1 MSLLTVDTCTGE
13 DVARSELNDVDDD
26 NNGLWYIHAVR
37 FIRVKALY
45 NEKVTS
51 M

>member
-1 MSLLTVDTCTGE
+1 MDTWAGE

-26 NNGLWYIHAVR
+26 NSGLQYIRAVR
-37 FIRVKALY
+37 IIRVKALY